1 MFIVEL
7 NDQMSE
13 HSEHFP
19 LSWSFHV
26 VSRAQHSIL
35 LQSWTR
41 RHVFHLHMVKHLQI
55 WKKSKDCCGL
65 PSGNLTYIE
74 LLIYSWFTK
83 KNVIFHDFPCDFPWF
98 SKCDF
103 PWGYMSEKDCCTCCR
118 AIWCLASDC
127 DTGLSSG
134 LFFYHLGYCLPT
146 IYMALW
152 GREFIMFII
161 IYPPQK

>member
-83 KNVIFHDFPCDFPWF
+83 KMWFSMIFHVIFHDFPNVIFHE
-98 SKCDF
+98 
-103 PWGYMSEKDCCTCCR
+103 GTCQKR
-118 AIWCLASDC
+118 IAVLAA
-127 DTGLSSG
+127 GPSG
-134 LFFYHLGYCLPT
+134 AWLPT
-146 IYMALW
+146 ATLAWVAGCFSTIWDTVYQPSIWHYGGVSL
-152 GREFIMFII
+152 
-161 IYPPQK
+161 